1 MLTAGKKPNHEVITA
16 LSKASIDAK
25 LKSKEGKT
33 AFDYAKMNEKV
44 KGTDAYLELKK
55 ATF

>member
-1 MLTAGKKPNHEVITA
+1 MLQVILIIGATGA
-16 LSKASIDAK
+16 NPK
-25 LKSKEGKT
+25 LRTKEGKT
-33 AFDYAKMNEKV
+33 AFDYAERNEKV

>member
-1 MLTAGKKPNHEVITA
+1 
-16 LSKASIDAK
+16 
-25 LKSKEGKT
+25 LKSNEGKT
-33 AFDYAKMNEKV
+33 AFDYAEENAKV